1 LRGNHEIISKLKEL
15 QPATPSNWRKEAQ
28 WRNDNSSW
36 LRYSQAIAMI
46 MLDRLEE
53 LDMTQ
58 TQLSESMGCS
68 KQYVSK
74 ILKGS
79 ENLSLET
86 ISKIE
91 KGLDIN
97 IIERLNTMMVNFR
110 NLES

>member
-1 LRGNHEIISKLKEL
+1 MKII
-15 QPATPSNWRKEAQ
+15 
-28 WRNDNSSW
+28 
-36 LRYSQAIAMI
+36 MI

-68 KQYVSK
+68 RQYVSK

-79 ENLSLET
+79 ENLSLKT

-91 KGLDIN
+91 KGLDVN
-97 IIERLNTMMVNFR
+97 IVGRLSAMMVNFR
-110 NLES
+110 NSGK

>member
-1 LRGNHEIISKLKEL
+1 
-15 QPATPSNWRKEAQ
+15 
-28 WRNDNSSW
+28 
-36 LRYSQAIAMI
+36 MI

-68 KQYVSK
+68 RQYVSK

-79 ENLSLET
+79 ENLSLKT

-91 KGLDIN
+91 KGLDVN
-97 IIERLNTMMVNFR
+97 IVERLSAMMVNFR
-110 NLES
+110 NSGK

>member
-1 LRGNHEIISKLKEL
+1 
-15 QPATPSNWRKEAQ
+15 
-28 WRNDNSSW
+28 
-36 LRYSQAIAMI
+36 MI

-68 KQYVSK
+68 RQYVSK

-79 ENLSLET
+79 ENLSLKT

-91 KGLDIN
+91 KGLDVN
-97 IIERLNTMMVNFR
+97 IVGRLSAMMVNFR
-110 NLES
+110 NSGK

>member
-1 LRGNHEIISKLKEL
+1 MKTKDEIISKLKEL

-53 LDMTQ
+53 LNMTQ

-86 ISKIE
+86 VSKIE
-91 KGLDIN
+91 KSLDMN
-97 IIERLNTMMVNFR
+97 IIERLCAIRNNFR
-110 NLES
+110 DSER